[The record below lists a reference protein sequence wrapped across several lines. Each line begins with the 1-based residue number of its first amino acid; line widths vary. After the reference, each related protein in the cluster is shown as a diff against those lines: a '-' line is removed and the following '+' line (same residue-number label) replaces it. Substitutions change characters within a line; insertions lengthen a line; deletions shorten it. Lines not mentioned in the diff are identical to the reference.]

1 MASYRE
7 EEGSAFIDLGLGPHL
22 ASMALDDPLYNRQTD
37 PGAFEISIR
46 VQSLE
51 GGEQV
56 FSISHVE
63 SYSVIF
69 KVIDRLLLIF
79 QAAKFNNGFFPV
91 AREFN

>member
-1 MASYRE
+1 MEVLFVIRQVGSMASYRE
-7 EEGSAFIDLGLGPHL
+7 KEGGAFIDPSLGPYL
-22 ASMALDDPLYNRQTD
+22 SPMALDDPLYNRQTD

-56 FSISHVE
+56 FSIRHVE

-69 KVIDRLLLIF
+69 NVIC
-79 QAAKFNNGFFPV
+79 
-91 AREFN
+91 